1 MCSISGIISFNP
13 KKTHSFLLFAP
24 KGSIDLNKSKNKI
37 ADFNKT
43 SFSKDQLKT
52 KSVFL
57 NTSDQMILVENFKN
71 LNDAMDYY
79 TAFKVN
85 KGGVSDLQ
93 NQKYFVIT
101 QENLNKLG
109 LIEVKR
115 YDNTAGKFT
124 KTKFIHIKI

>member
-1 MCSISGIISFNP
+1 MAVFTNGEFAIDIPIF
-13 KKTHSFLLFAP
+13 HESFLLFAP
-24 KGSIDLNKSKNKI
+24 KGSIDVNKSKNKV

-93 NQKYFVIT
+93 KQKFFIISP
-101 QENLNKLG
+101 ENLTKLY
-109 LIEVKR
+109 LEK
-115 YDNTAGKFT
+115 N
-124 KTKFIHIKI
+124 IKNYEIFFKDFYILD